1 MSRIKLDINLI
12 YNVFMI
18 ENDIYD
24 LQIKIS
30 YLEGFVKDLNTVII
44 EQNDNNNK
52 LTREIQILKD
62 KINQL
67 EERIE
72 SKGTDY
78 TADEAPPHY

>member
-1 MSRIKLDINLI
+1 
-12 YNVFMI
+12 MI

-44 EQNDNNNK
+44 EQNKNNSTLVRK
-52 LTREIQILKD
+52 VSILKN
-62 KINQL
+62 KIDQL

-72 SKGTDY
+72 SGKGDFI
-78 TADEAPPHY
+78 ADEAPPHY